1 MSITIRKI
9 ATDLK
14 LAVST
19 VSKAL
24 RDSHEISAETKKR
37 VFAYAE
43 KLDYIPN
50 LYASSLKRKRT
61 GNIAVV
67 LPEVADSF
75 FSLAINGIESVAQE
89 KGYHVMV
96 YLTHEDLSREESILR
111 DFRSGRVEG
120 VLISV
125 SGGAESNSHIHDLC
139 SRNIPLVF
147 FDRACEGIEAA
158 KVLTDDFESGYK
170 ATEHLIEKGCQRIA
184 FLAMSGALAIINH
197 RQQGYEAALRH
208 HNRVNKK
215 LIIACTNNERDSY
228 SMIRKSLMGKSRPDG
243 IVGSVEKLTTLTYTV
258 CQDLNLNIPHDVKV
272 IGFSSLQ
279 IASLLNPSL
288 STITQP
294 AFEMGRTAASML
306 FRALE
311 DKDSG
316 LAVSTVVIPSVL
328 FERGS
333 TLAVIR

>member
-9 ATDLK
+9 AKDLQ

-24 RDSHEISAETKKR
+24 RDSHEISVETKKR

-50 LYASSLKRKRT
+50 LYASSLKKRKT

-75 FSLAINGIESVAQE
+75 FSLAINGIESVAQD

-96 YLTHEDLSREESILR
+96 YLTHENLKKEESILR
-111 DFRSGRVEG
+111 AFRSGRVDG

-139 SRNIPLVF
+139 AKNIPLVF

-158 KVLTDDFESGYK
+158 KVLTDDFDSGYK
-170 ATEHLIEKGCQRIA
+170 ATEHLIKKGCKQIA
-184 FLAMSGALAIINH
+184 FLAMSETLAIINH
-197 RQQGYEAALRH
+197 RQNGYEEALRMNDFEVYKSLVVH
-208 HNRVNKK
+208 
-215 LIIACTNNERDSY
+215 CTNNEADSY
-228 SMIRKSLMGKSRPDG
+228 SLIWKMLSGEDRPDG

-258 CQDLNLNIPHDVKV
+258 CNDLHLSIPRDVKV

-288 STITQP
+288 TTITQP
-294 AFEMGRTAASML
+294 AFEMGKAAATFL
-306 FRALE
+306 FNALE
-311 DKDSG
+311 KKVGMKLES
-316 LAVSTVVIPSVL
+316 VTIPSVL
-328 FERGS
+328 CERAS
-333 TLAVIR
+333 TG

>member
-1 MSITIRKI
+1 MSVTIRKI

-24 RDSHEISAETKKR
+24 RDSHEISVETKKR

-43 KLDYIPN
+43 EMDYIPN
-50 LYASSLKRKRT
+50 LYASSLKRKKT

-96 YLTHEDLSREESILR
+96 YLTHENLSKEESILR
-111 DFRSGRVEG
+111 DFRSGRVDG

-125 SGGAESNSHIHDLC
+125 SGGAESNSHIHELC
-139 SRNIPLVF
+139 SKNIPLVF
-147 FDRACEGIEAA
+147 FDRACESIQAA
-158 KVLTDDFESGYK
+158 KVLTDDFEAGYK
-170 ATEHLIEKGCQRIA
+170 ATEHLIKKGCQQIA
-184 FLAMSGALAIINH
+184 FLAMSETLAIINH
-197 RQQGYEAALRH
+197 RQQGYEEALRH
-208 HNRVNKK
+208 HNMPVNKNFV
-215 LIIACTNNERDSY
+215 IVCNNNEQDSY
-228 SMIRKSLMGKSRPDG
+228 AIIRNKLTSKSKPDG

-258 CQDLNLNIPHDVKV
+258 CQDLKINIPDELKV
-272 IGFSSLQ
+272 IAFSSLQ

-294 AFEMGRTAASML
+294 AFEMGRSAAAFL
-306 FRALE
+306 FRSLE
-311 DKDSG
+311 NRNPRATCET
-316 LAVSTVVIPSVL
+316 LVIPSVL

-333 TLAVIR
+333 TR

>member
-1 MSITIRKI
+1 MSVTIRKI
-9 ATDLK
+9 AKDLQ

-24 RDSHEISAETKKR
+24 RDSHEISVETKKR

-50 LYASSLKRKRT
+50 LYASSLKKRKT

-75 FSLAINGIESVAQE
+75 FSLAINGIESVAQD

-96 YLTHEDLSREESILR
+96 YLTHENLKKEESILR
-111 DFRSGRVEG
+111 DFRSGRVDG

-139 SRNIPLVF
+139 AKNIPLVF
-147 FDRACEGIEAA
+147 FDRACEGIDAA
-158 KVLTDDFESGYK
+158 KVLTDDFQSGYK
-170 ATEHLIEKGCQRIA
+170 ATEHLLKKGCTQIA
-184 FLAMSGALAIINH
+184 FLAMSETLAIINH
-197 RQQGYEAALRH
+197 RQQGYEEALH
-208 HNRVNKK
+208 VNDFQVNKNF
-215 LIIACTNNERDSY
+215 IIHCSNNEADSY
-228 SMIRKSLMGKSRPDG
+228 SLIRKILSEKNRPDG

-258 CQDLNLNIPHDVKV
+258 CNDLNLHIPRDVKV

-279 IASLLNPSL
+279 IANLLSPSL
-288 STITQP
+288 TTITQP
-294 AFEMGRTAASML
+294 AFEMGKTAATFL
-306 FRALE
+306 FNALE
-311 DKDSG
+311 KKKLEAKGD
-316 LAVSTVVIPSVL
+316 TVVIPSLL
-328 FERGS
+328 FERAS
-333 TLAVIR
+333 TQ